1 MDTGENQQAL
11 RSMIDLTRKAS
22 VVTLLLH
29 FYVFCY
35 SAFEAWGLTTRVVHD
50 MLVGF
55 TKTALFHNIHLS
67 KLFALGILAI
77 SLVGERGKKEE
88 KITPS
93 SIFSFLLSGLVLYF
107 GSSLLFYLSMPAQT
121 LTMVYIATTGLGF
134 ILVLTGGGRF
144 SRLIKINLGKDIFN
158 EDNETFPQQEEKLEN
173 EYSLNFPATYN
184 LKGQLRKMWISVV
197 NPFRASLIIGGP
209 GAAKSVGLVRPA
221 ILQMIEKGYCMFLY
235 DFKFPDLTLIAYN
248 AMLRYGHK
256 FKKPPSFWVV
266 NFDDLSTTHR
276 CNPLEPSTMH
286 DITDA
291 SEAARTILLGL
302 NRDWIKKTGDFWVE
316 SACNFVTACI
326 WYLRKYKDGAYC
338 TLPHVIELMAT
349 PYDELFPVLQSEPT
363 IEGIVGVF
371 ASAYQHRA
379 LEQLEGQIASAKIAM
394 ARITSPALYYVLSGD
409 DFSLDINNPDDPK
422 IVAVGNNPGKV
433 QIYGAVLSLYIT
445 RVGRLVAKKG
455 MQKCGII
462 CDEFS
467 SIFWNGIENLIA
479 IARGYRPCGHFTG
492 YPGLRAAQERL
503 FPRAGGG
510 DHEHLLQYF
519 LRPGRGGYCQTG
531 KRPHW
536 KNCTA
541 A

>member
-11 RSMIDLTRKAS
+11 RSLIDLLRKAS
-22 VVTLLLH
+22 VVLLLLH
-29 FYVFCY
+29 FYIFCY
-35 SAFEAWGLTTRVVHD
+35 TAFEQWGLTTRVVHD
-50 MLVGF
+50 ILSGF
-55 TKTALFHNIHLS
+55 GSTGLFNNVYLS
-67 KLFALGILAI
+67 KLMIIGVLFI

-93 SIFSFLLSGLVLYF
+93 SVISFLLMGLILYF
-107 GSSLLFYLSMPAQT
+107 GSSLLFYLPMPATT
-121 LTMVYIATTGLGF
+121 LTLCYVVSTSLGF
-134 ILVLTGGGRF
+134 MLVVTGGARF

-158 EDNETFPQQEEKLEN
+158 EENETFPQQEERLDN

-184 LKGQLRKMWISVV
+184 LKGQVRKMWISVV

-221 ILQMIEKGYCMFLY
+221 ILQMIEKGYCLFLY
-235 DFKFPDLTLIAYN
+235 DFKFPDLSIIAYN
-248 AMLRYGHK
+248 ALLKYRRN
-256 FKKPPSFWVV
+256 FSTPPNFYVV
-266 NFDDLSTTHR
+266 NFDDLSLTHR
-276 CNPLEPSTMH
+276 CNPLEPSSML

-302 NRDWIKKTGDFWVE
+302 NRDWIRKTGDFWVE
-316 SACNFVTACI
+316 SAINFVTACI

-338 TLPHVIELMAT
+338 TLPHVIELMNT
-349 PYDELFPVLQSEPT
+349 PYDELFPVLQTEPT
-363 IEGIVGVF
+363 IEGLVNVF

-394 ARITSPALYYVLSGD
+394 ARLTSPQLYYVLSGD
-409 DFSLDINNPDDPK
+409 DFSLDINNPADPK
-422 IVAVGNNPGKV
+422 VVTVGNNPSKV

-479 IARGYRPCGHFTG
+479 IARGYRPCGHFISH
-492 YPGLRAAQERL
+492 PGLRAA
-503 FPRAGGG
+503 
-510 DHEHLLQYF
+510 
-519 LRPGRGGYCQTG
+519 
-531 KRPHW
+531 
-536 KNCTA
+536 
-541 A
+541 

>member
-11 RSMIDLTRKAS
+11 RSTIDLLRKAS
-22 VVTLLLH
+22 VVLLLLH
-29 FYVFCY
+29 FYIFCY
-35 SAFEAWGLTTRVVHD
+35 AAFEQWGLTTRIVHD
-50 MLVGF
+50 MLTGF
-55 TKTALFHNIHLS
+55 SNTGLFNNLHLS
-67 KLFALGILAI
+67 KAMALGILVI
-77 SLVGERGKKEE
+77 SLIGERGKKEE
-88 KITPS
+88 KIKPKT
-93 SIFSFLLSGLVLYF
+93 IIQYLVCGLALYF
-107 GSSLLFYLSMPAQT
+107 GSGFLFYLSLAAAN
-121 LTMVYIATTGLGF
+121 LAVLYIATTGLGF
-134 ILVLTGGGRF
+134 ILIMAGGAKV

-158 EDNETFPQQEEKLEN
+158 EENESFPQQEERLDN
-173 EYSLNFPATYN
+173 PYSLNFPATYN

-209 GAAKSVGLVRPA
+209 GAAKSVGLIRPS
-221 ILQMIEKGYCMFLY
+221 IYQMIEKGYTLFLY

-248 AMLRYGHK
+248 ALQQYKGS
-256 FKKPPSFWVV
+256 FKKPPGFYVV
-266 NFDDLSTTHR
+266 NFDDLSVAHR
-276 CNPLEPSTMH
+276 CNPLEPSTML

-302 NRDWIKKTGDFWVE
+302 NRDWIRKTGDFWVE

-338 TLPHVIELMAT
+338 TLPHVIELMGT
-349 PYDELFPVLQSEPT
+349 GYDELFPVLQSEPT
-363 IEGIVGVF
+363 IEGLVNVF

-394 ARITSPALYYVLSGD
+394 ARLTSPQLYYILSGD

-422 IVAVGNNPGKV
+422 IVAVGNNPSKV

-455 MQKCGII
+455 MEKCGII

-479 IARGYRPCGHFTG
+479 IARGYR
-492 YPGLRAAQERL
+492 
-503 FPRAGGG
+503 
-510 DHEHLLQYF
+510 
-519 LRPGRGGYCQTG
+519 
-531 KRPHW
+531 
-536 KNCTA
+536 
-541 A
+541 